1 MSTMTQRRSPRGR
14 PSRASADPR
23 AERSREALFA
33 AAIELVARAGSSDVS
48 IVSIAAASGITRQA
62 IYLHFPDRDGVLVA
76 AAVDL
81 LTRELIEPTRQSDQP
96 IAPLDVA
103 KHFDRHRSFYAA
115 LMSGTCVGPLNREL
129 LAVFVPVNERVVLA
143 LAGNHGP
150 ERTRD
155 LALFLTGGTEK
166 LVTTWM
172 LSPTPE
178 PPGLFAERLLATID
192 ALAGVARTA
201 I

>member
-1 MSTMTQRRSPRGR
+1 MSTMTARR

-33 AAIELVARAGSSDVS
+33 AAIELVVQARSTDVS
-48 IVSIAAASGITRQA
+48 IVSLAAESGLTRQA
-62 IYLHFPDRDGVLVA
+62 IYLHFPDRDSVLVA

-81 LTRELIEPTRQSDQP
+81 ITRELTEPSRQSENP
-96 IAPLDVA
+96 ITPLDVA
-103 KHFDRHRSFYAA
+103 EHFHRHRTLYAA
-115 LMSGTCVGPLNREL
+115 LMSGSCVGPLNREL
-129 LAVFVPVNERVVLA
+129 LAVFIPANERVVRA
-143 LAGNHGP
+143 LAGEHSP

-172 LSPTPE
+172 LSADPE
-178 PPGLFAERLLATID
+178 SPDHFAERLIAAVD
-192 ALAGVARTA
+192 ALAGIARPA
-201 I
+201 S

>member
-1 MSTMTQRRSPRGR
+1 MSTSTERR

-23 AERSREALFA
+23 AERTRETLFA
-33 AAIELVARAGSSDVS
+33 AAITLVTRAGSSDVS
-48 IVSIAAASGITRQA
+48 LVSLAAESGLTRQA
-62 IYLHFPDRDGVLVA
+62 IYLHFPDRDSVLVA

-81 LTRELIEPTRQSDQP
+81 LSRELIDPTMQRHEPIS
-96 IAPLDVA
+96 PLDVA
-103 KHFDRHRSFYAA
+103 EHFYRHRRLYAA

-143 LAGNHGP
+143 LAGDHGP

-172 LSPTPE
+172 QSTHPESPL
-178 PPGLFAERLLATID
+178 LFAERLMATVD
-192 ALAGVARTA
+192 ALAGIARPA
-201 I
+201 N

>member
-1 MSTMTQRRSPRGR
+1 MSTMTARR

-33 AAIELVARAGSSDVS
+33 AAIELVVQARSTDVS
-48 IVSIAAASGITRQA
+48 IVSLAAESGLTRQA
-62 IYLHFPDRDGVLVA
+62 IYLHFPDRDSVFVA

-81 LTRELIEPTRQSDQP
+81 LTRELIEPSRLSENP
-96 IAPLDVA
+96 ITPLDVA
-103 KHFDRHRSFYAA
+103 EHFHRHRTLYAA
-115 LMSGTCVGPLNREL
+115 LMSGSCVGPLNREL
-129 LAVFVPVNERVVLA
+129 LAVFIPANERVVRA
-143 LAGNHGP
+143 LAGEYSP

-172 LSPTPE
+172 LSADPE
-178 PPGLFAERLLATID
+178 KPAAFAERLMATVD
-192 ALAGVARTA
+192 ALAGIARPA
-201 I
+201 S

>member
-1 MSTMTQRRSPRGR
+1 MSTMTERR
-14 PSRASADPR
+14 PSLGSADPR
-23 AERSREALFA
+23 AERSRAALFA
-33 AAIELVARAGSSDVS
+33 AAIELVSRAGSTDVS
-48 IVSIAAASGITRQA
+48 LVALAAESGLTRQA
-62 IYLHFPDRDGVLVA
+62 IYLHFPDRDSVLVA

-81 LTRELIEPTRQSDQP
+81 LSRELTEPSRRSDQP
-96 IAPLDVA
+96 ISPLDVA
-103 KHFDRHRSFYAA
+103 EHFDRHRRFYAA
-115 LMSGTCVGPLNREL
+115 LMSGSCVGPLNREL

-172 LSPTPE
+172 LSADPE
-178 PPGLFAERLLATID
+178 SPAHFAERLMATVD
-192 ALAGVARTA
+192 ALAGVARPA
-201 I
+201 S